1 MTPAEST
8 QVILELERLRG
19 TLETGFAR
27 VDGSL
32 ALLVQ
37 RSDQTDRALDE
48 QANELKNL
56 EKRVDALEADTKA
69 AATHGTRLS
78 AVEKVA
84 WTAIGV
90 GAVAAPACG
99 WLVNVLVK

>member
-8 QVILELERLRG
+8 QVALELERLRG

-27 VDGSL
+27 VDGAL

-48 QANELKNL
+48 QGNELKGL
-56 EKRVDALEADTKA
+56 EKRVDALEADVKA
-69 AATHGTRLS
+69 SATHGGRLS

-84 WTAIGV
+84 WTAVGV
-90 GAVAAPACG
+90 GAGAAPAAG
-99 WLVNVLVK
+99 WLISILVK